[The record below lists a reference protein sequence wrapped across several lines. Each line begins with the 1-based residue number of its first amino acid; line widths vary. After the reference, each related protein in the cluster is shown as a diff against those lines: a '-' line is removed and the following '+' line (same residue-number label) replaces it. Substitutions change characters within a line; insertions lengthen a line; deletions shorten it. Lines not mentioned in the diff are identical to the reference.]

1 MSELAGIPP
10 HSTTSWMDVNKIP
23 VLGPVI
29 VCAAPA
35 GDEAEGVRAAAEA
48 PVGGFLTAL
57 QVYSRV

>member
-1 MSELAGIPP
+1 
-10 HSTTSWMDVNKIP
+10 MDVNKIL

-35 GDEAEGVRAAAEA
+35 GDGAEGMRAVAGA
-48 PVGGFLTAL
+48 PVGGILTAL